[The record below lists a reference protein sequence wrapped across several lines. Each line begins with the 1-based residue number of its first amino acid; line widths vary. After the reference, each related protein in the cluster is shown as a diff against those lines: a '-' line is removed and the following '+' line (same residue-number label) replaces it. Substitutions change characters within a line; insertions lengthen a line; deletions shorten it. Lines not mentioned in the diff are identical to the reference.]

1 MAGGWLREQQ
11 ADLAV
16 DKILDAAS
24 NVFSELGV
32 PATGMAD
39 IARVAGCSR
48 GTLYRYFR
56 NRHELYVAYID
67 RAARELAARIAA
79 ELAGIDDPRTR
90 LVEGILLSVREVR
103 ATPATAAWFAP
114 GGTGIAAGMSGASDV
129 IEALAAAFV
138 ARLVAVEGDPDNRLR
153 ARWLV
158 RVIVSLLAM
167 PGADEREER
176 ALVERFVA
184 PAVLGADPL
193 RS

>member
-1 MAGGWLREQQ
+1 MAGGWLREEQ

-24 NVFSELGV
+24 AAFSELGV
-32 PATGMAD
+32 SATGMAD
-39 IARVAGCSR
+39 IARFAGCSR
-48 GTLYRYFR
+48 GTLYRYFE
-56 NRHELYVAYID
+56 NRHELFVAYVD
-67 RAARELAARIAA
+67 RAARELAARVAE
-79 ELAGIDDPRTR
+79 ELAGIDDPHTR
-90 LVEGILLSVREVR
+90 LVEGILRSLREVR

-138 ARLVAVEGDPDNRLR
+138 ARLVSGDDESGNRLR

-167 PGADEREER
+167 PGDDEHEER
-176 ALVERFVA
+176 ALVERFAA
-184 PAVLGADPL
+184 PAVLGADAL
-193 RS
+193 RP

>member
-1 MAGGWLREQQ
+1 MAGDWLREEQ

-16 DKILDAAS
+16 HKILDAAS
-24 NVFSELGV
+24 AAFAEIGV
-32 PATGMAD
+32 PAASMAD
-39 IARVAGCSR
+39 VARFAGCSR

-56 NRHELYVAYID
+56 NRHELYVAYVD
-67 RAARELAARIAA
+67 RAARELATRVA
-79 ELAGIDDPRTR
+79 EGLAGIGDPRMR
-90 LVEGILLSVREVR
+90 LIEGILRSVHEVR

-138 ARLVAVEGDPDNRLR
+138 TRLVAGEDDPDNRLR

-167 PGADEREER
+167 PGADEHEER

-184 PAVLGADPL
+184 PSVLAADTP
-193 RS
+193 RI